1 MKYHSKTFIF
11 VYSLILSINK
21 IKVSNMKIA
30 YIVDSLH
37 NAAGMERILCL
48 KANSLCSIYNITFI
62 IRNQENKK
70 PYYPLKDEIRLI
82 DMGFTFPIEYRK
94 ELTLFLTEEK
104 FDIVIST
111 GGWEFYFLYKI
122 KDGSKKIFEFH
133 FSFYISK
140 VWFDTANRG
149 LSAKIKAYIQTIR
162 RAIIARH
169 YDQVVVLTTADASRW
184 KWFCKNVVVMPNPL
198 TIATDKTSICEN
210 KQVIAVG
217 RLNRQ
222 KGFDYLIEAWKL
234 VHCQHPDWILK
245 IYGEGD
251 LHSFLQSQ
259 INIYRLQNSVF
270 LEGNTS
276 HIIEKYLE
284 SSIFVLSSRAE
295 GLPLVC
301 LEALACGLPIV
312 SFKLIGIEDLIK
324 NEENGY
330 LIKKVGDTQNMANA
344 ICKLIKH
351 DTLRKR
357 LGKNSLEIAK
367 RYNVET
373 IIEQW
378 KELFNRQLN

>member
-1 MKYHSKTFIF
+1 
-11 VYSLILSINK
+11 
-21 IKVSNMKIA
+21 MKIA
-30 YIVDSLH
+30 YIIDSLY
-37 NAAGMERILCL
+37 NAAGMERILIL
-48 KANSLCSIYNITFI
+48 KANSLCTLYNITFI
-62 IRNQENKK
+62 IRNQEGKE

-82 DMGFTFPIEYRK
+82 DMGLTSPIGYRK
-94 ELTLFLTEEK
+94 ELSAFLKKEQ

-149 LSAKIKAYIQTIR
+149 LSTKVKAYMQTMR
-162 RAIIARH
+162 RALIARH

-217 RLNRQ
+217 RLNKQ

-367 RYNVET
+367 KYDVKVIMGLWE
-373 IIEQW
+373 EF
-378 KELFNRQLN
+378 FNKQVKCPST

>member
-1 MKYHSKTFIF
+1 
-11 VYSLILSINK
+11 
-21 IKVSNMKIA
+21 MKIA

>member
-1 MKYHSKTFIF
+1 
-11 VYSLILSINK
+11 
-21 IKVSNMKIA
+21 MKIA
-30 YIVDSLH
+30 YIVDSLY
-37 NAAGMERILCL
+37 NSAGMERILSL
-48 KANSLCSIYNITFI
+48 KANSLCSLYNITFI
-62 IRNQENKK
+62 IRNQEGKL
-70 PYYPLKDEIRLI
+70 PYYPLKNEVRLI
-82 DMGFTFPIEYRK
+82 DMNLNSFSKYK
-94 ELTLFLTEEK
+94 KNLADFLQKEK

-133 FSFYISK
+133 FSFYISR
-140 VWFDTANRG
+140 VWFDPANRG
-149 LSAKIKAYIQTIR
+149 LSAKIKAYIQTVR
-162 RAIIARH
+162 RALIARH

-217 RLNRQ
+217 RLNKQ

-367 RYNVET
+367 KYDVKVIMGLWE
-373 IIEQW
+373 
-378 KELFNRQLN
+378 ELFNKQVKCPST

>member
-1 MKYHSKTFIF
+1 MVFFF
-11 VYSLILSINK
+11 VWFVNK
-21 IKVSNMKIA
+21 IKILEMKIA
-30 YIVDSLH
+30 YIIDSLY
-37 NAAGMERILCL
+37 NAAGMERILIL
-48 KANSLCSIYNITFI
+48 KANSLCTLYNITFI
-62 IRNQENKK
+62 IRNQEGKE

-82 DMGFTFPIEYRK
+82 DMGLTSPIGYRK
-94 ELTLFLTEEK
+94 ELSAFLKKEQ

-149 LSAKIKAYIQTIR
+149 LSTKVKAYMQTMR
-162 RAIIARH
+162 RALIARH

-217 RLNRQ
+217 RLNKQ

-284 SSIFVLSSRAE
+284 SSIFVLSSRTE

-367 RYNVET
+367 KYDVKVIMGLWE
-373 IIEQW
+373 EF
-378 KELFNRQLN
+378 FNKQVKCPST